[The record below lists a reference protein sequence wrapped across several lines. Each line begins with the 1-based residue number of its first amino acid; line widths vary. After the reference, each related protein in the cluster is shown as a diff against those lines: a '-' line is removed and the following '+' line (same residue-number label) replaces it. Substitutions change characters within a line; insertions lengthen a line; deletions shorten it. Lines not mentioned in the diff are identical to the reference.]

1 MQLFIAEVGLNHK
14 GDEKYAY
21 QYLNKLLKTDIDGI
35 SFQIREK
42 NFYKK
47 QSELAL
53 TKQFY
58 ISAFN
63 LARENNKLFGIAL
76 ADINNVDFFSNLKID
91 FIKIINRDLIKK
103 KLVKKIYKSSIKKIF
118 VSTGKSRLNDLKKH
132 ISFLNIKERKK
143 LTFVHTKLTGDLQK
157 PNLNSIR
164 FMQDKLGYLIGY
176 SHHSKNME
184 TLFLCLPYKPSVI
197 MFYVKGDKSKSH
209 PDEAHAIK
217 LSKVNDLLKKIE
229 YNNSIIGAYI
239 K

>member
-42 NFYKK
+42 SFYKK
-47 QSELAL
+47 QSELTL

-63 LARENNKLFGIAL
+63 LVKEHNKLFGIAL
-76 ADINNVDFFSNLKID
+76 ADIDNVNFFSQLKID
-91 FIKIINRDLIKK
+91 FIKIINRDLVKK
-103 KLVKKIYKSSIKKIF
+103 KLVKKIYESSIKKIF
-118 VSTGKSRLNDLKKH
+118 VSTGKSRLKDLKKH
-132 ISFLNIKERKK
+132 ISFLKNKEKKK
-143 LTFVHTKLTGDLQK
+143 LTFIHTKLTGDLQK

-164 FMQDKLGYLIGY
+164 FMQDKLDYLIGY

-184 TLFLCLPYKPSVI
+184 TIFLCLPYKPSVI
-197 MFYVKGDKSKSH
+197 MFYVKGDKGKSH
-209 PDEAHAIK
+209 PDEVHAIK
-217 LSKVNDLLKKIE
+217 LSKVNDLLEKIE
-229 YNNSIIGAYI
+229 YTNSIIGDYI